1 MAQLRVLLGGLA
13 CKFLSRQ
20 ARRDRS
26 AGVLPSAAAERRLQR
41 HLQRCASCRRRQ
53 AHERQYLQRLRNAA
67 VPEASGDLTA
77 RLLARTSEMAQQP
90 EITRPGTAQP
100 HAASPGAGTPA
111 ARPVA
116 PAPARNA
123 RVRLAA
129 AVTGGVA
136 AATCLT
142 AGTAYVLGEESGAA
156 AGAPAFTDALTPPGT
171 GRFVSA
177 QMASVS
183 GWRLSGE
190 PDIAPAESLSAEQ
203 LSALR
208 ARGWA
213 CPEFRDLGYH
223 LAWARAGAADGK
235 DVLELRLTDGQSFA
249 TVLEQHPDPNG
260 TAAGSGRGVPVNVLT
275 GHPAPA
281 DGFVPVTLH
290 ATAADAAGH
299 GAPGVLWVNRQP
311 PYRAIYR
318 TERATFTVVA
328 EAPPAGTDDDGV
340 AAALLPA
347 QPSTAG
353 PGADAAGAP
362 AAESLQTRLGR
373 GLQRVVELLAR

>member
-13 CKFLSRQ
+13 CKFLARQ
-20 ARRDRS
+20 ARRHRT

-41 HLQRCASCRRRQ
+41 HLQHCAGCRRRQ
-53 AHERQYLQRLRNAA
+53 AHERQYLQRLRKAT

-77 RLLARTSEMAQQP
+77 RLLARTSEMAQQSGA
-90 EITRPGTAQP
+90 TRPGATQP
-100 HAASPGAGTPA
+100 ETASPGAGTP
-111 ARPVA
+111 
-116 PAPARNA
+116 PAPTVPSRPARKA
-123 RVRLAA
+123 RIRLAA

-142 AGTAYVLGEESGAA
+142 AGTAYVLGEETGAA
-156 AGAPAFTDALTPPGT
+156 AGAPAFTDSLTPPGT

-208 ARGWA
+208 SSGWA

-235 DVLELRLTDGQSFA
+235 DVLELRLTDGRYFA
-249 TVLEQHPDPNG
+249 TVLEQHPDPAG
-260 TAAGSGRGVPVNVLT
+260 AAGGVPVNILT

-290 ATAADAAGH
+290 AASGDAAGH
-299 GAPGVLWVNRQP
+299 GTPGVLWVNRQP

-328 EAPPAGTDDDGV
+328 EAPPAGTDDGV

-353 PGADAAGAP
+353 PGAGAAGAE
-362 AAESLQTRLGR
+362 ATESLQTRVGR

>member
-13 CKFLSRQ
+13 CKFLARQ
-20 ARRDRS
+20 ARRHRT

-41 HLQRCASCRRRQ
+41 HLQRCAGCRRRQ

-77 RLLARTSEMAQQP
+77 RLLARTSQMSQ
-90 EITRPGTAQP
+90 R
-100 HAASPGAGTPA
+100 PGAGRPDA
-111 ARPVA
+111 AQPEAAHPEAETRAVRPVA
-116 PAPARNA
+116 SPQARNA

-142 AGTAYVLGEESGAA
+142 AGTAYVLGEESRAA
-156 AGAPAFTDALTPPGT
+156 SGAPAFTDALTTPGT

-208 ARGWA
+208 TGGWA

-235 DVLELRLTDGQSFA
+235 DVLELRLTDGRSFA
-249 TVLEQHPDPNG
+249 TVLEQHPDPSG
-260 TAAGSGRGVPVNVLT
+260 AAGTGGGVPVNVLT

-290 ATAADAAGH
+290 AAAPDAAGH
-299 GAPGVLWVNRQP
+299 GTPGVLWVNRQP

-328 EAPPAGTDDDGV
+328 DAPPAGTDDGV
-340 AAALLPA
+340 ATALLPA
-347 QPSTAG
+347 QPSAAG
-353 PGADAAGAP
+353 PGTDAAGAP
-362 AAESLQTRLGR
+362 AAETLQTRLGR

>member
-13 CKFLSRQ
+13 CKFLARQ

-41 HLQRCASCRRRQ
+41 HLQRCAGCRRRQ

-208 ARGWA
+208 TRGWA

-249 TVLEQHPDPNG
+249 TVLEQHPDPAG
-260 TAAGSGRGVPVNVLT
+260 TAAGSGGGVPVNVLT

-328 EAPPAGTDDDGV
+328 EAPPAGTDDGV

>member
-1 MAQLRVLLGGLA
+1 M
-13 CKFLSRQ
+13 
-20 ARRDRS
+20 
-26 AGVLPSAAAERRLQR
+26 LPSAAAERRLQR
-41 HLQRCASCRRRQ
+41 HLQRCAGCRRRQ
-53 AHERQYLQRLRNAA
+53 AHERQYLQRLRNAT

-90 EITRPGTAQP
+90 GATRTGTAQP
-100 HAASPGAGTPA
+100 ET
-111 ARPVA
+111 ARPEAETRAA
-116 PAPARNA
+116 PTVPSPPARNA
-123 RVRLAA
+123 RIRLAA

-142 AGTAYVLGEESGAA
+142 AGTAYVLGEETGAA
-156 AGAPAFTDALTPPGT
+156 AGAPAFTDSLTPPGT

-203 LSALR
+203 LSALQT
-208 ARGWA
+208 RGWA

-249 TVLEQHPDPNG
+249 TVLEQHPDSAG
-260 TAAGSGRGVPVNVLT
+260 TPSGTGGGVPVNVLT

-290 ATAADAAGH
+290 PATPEASGH
-299 GAPGVLWVNRQP
+299 GTPGVLWVNRQP

-328 EAPPAGTDDDGV
+328 EAPPAGTDDGV
-340 AAALLPA
+340 AAALQSA
-347 QPSTAG
+347 QPATAG